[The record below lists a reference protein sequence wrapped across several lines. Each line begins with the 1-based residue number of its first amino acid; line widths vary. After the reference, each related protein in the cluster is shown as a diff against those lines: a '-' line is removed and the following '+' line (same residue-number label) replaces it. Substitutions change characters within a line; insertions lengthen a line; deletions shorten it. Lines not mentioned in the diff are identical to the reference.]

1 MGSREAPLSVRLCR
15 QRVTSVSAPLGQFS
29 TSRSSSGEFMPIPR
43 IYRER
48 DDRDAGRREGDG
60 GPGGELGE
68 AQAQLGEVS
77 ETRQLGGHWDSGGG
91 TGKRERIL
99 NILIVRRK
107 LIIL

>member
-48 DDRDAGRREGDG
+48 DDRDHSLDLQGERR
-60 GPGGELGE
+60 
-68 AQAQLGEVS
+68 Q
-77 ETRQLGGHWDSGGG
+77 
-91 TGKRERIL
+91 
-99 NILIVRRK
+99 RRWVA
-107 LIIL
+107 

>member
-43 IYRER
+43 IYRREMR
-48 DDRDAGRREGDG
+48 EETLGSVRGCRPRGRA
-60 GPGGELGE
+60 GE
-68 AQAQLGEVS
+68 AS
-77 ETRQLGGHWDSGGG
+77 ETRQLAGHWDSGGG
-91 TGKRERIL
+91 TGKRGRIS

-107 LIIL
+107 AIIL